1 MSSAVRERTVEQH
14 LIHQVE
20 RIGGLSYKFLST
32 QAGVPDRI
40 VIFKGLVRFVEL
52 KAPGGRLTKIQIWQQ
67 DRILRAGVEVAVL
80 YTREDVDH
88 WITGL
93 TSIVDL

>member
-1 MSSAVRERTVEQH
+1 MRERTIEQH
-14 LIHQVE
+14 LVHQVE

-32 QAGVPDRI
+32 QSGVPDRI

-52 KAPGGRLTKIQIWQQ
+52 KAPQGRLTKLQEWQHL
-67 DRILRAGVEVAVL
+67 RILRAGVEVAVL
-80 YTREDVDH
+80 YNKEDVDH
-88 WITGL
+88 WIEGL